1 MLSKIKNLVNLA
13 IAVNDFSFHWLSQY
27 RSLFGNKRLMLDEM
41 TLQNACNFP
50 IFFYG
55 EKCMTR
61 WGKTI

>member
-27 RSLFGNKRLMLDEM
+27 RSLFGNERLMLDEM

-50 IFFYG
+50 IFFLWRKVYDKMG
-55 EKCMTR
+55 
-61 WGKTI
+61 